1 MRFDTDK
8 KSAKEN
14 EEDNQHDPY
23 AVAVKGHCKGTLPGL
38 QIVGHVPIELSRYV
52 YFAIKH
58 GCSFRV
64 HVLDQTP
71 IRSPL
76 VQGGQE
82 IVCTVTA
89 TCILPGIRKLRVLI
103 EQLCSV
109 ERNKEDESGAILT
122 DLRKLLERLS
132 ITDEGEIEDEDR
144 EDTDIL
150 TYHDQ

>member
-1 MRFDTDK
+1 M
-8 KSAKEN
+8 
-14 EEDNQHDPY
+14 Y
-23 AVAVKGHCKGTLPGL
+23 TL
-38 QIVGHVPIELSRYV
+38 LSSTGAPSR
-52 YFAIKH
+52 
-58 GCSFRV
+58 SL
-64 HVLDQTP
+64 VLDRTR